1 MKKLAILDESRSY
14 RWWDKETTTYAFQ
27 TKNGDWW
34 VMRPEKKSS
43 QKKKIVAKKK
53 SESTVCGNSVT
64 LTVIGFALGVSLA
77 LNLIF
82 LLWGN

>member
-34 VMRPEKKSS
+34 ITRPEKKSS
-43 QKKKIVAKKK
+43 QKKKLVAKEK
-53 SESTVCGNSVT
+53 SESTVRDNRVA
-64 LTVIGFALGVSLA
+64 LTVMAFALGVSLA

>member
-14 RWWDKETTTYAFQ
+14 RWWDKEKTTHAFQ

-34 VMRPEKKSS
+34 ITRPEKEPS
-43 QKKKIVAKKK
+43 QKKKLVTKKK
-53 SESTVCGNSVT
+53 SEPTVCDSRIT
-64 LTVIGFALGVSLA
+64 LALMGFVLGASLA

-82 LLWGN
+82 LLW